1 MPVKVKYD
9 MLFTQAKPQS
19 LIGKI
24 IQFPISRILIIAAF
38 VAPYLLIH
46 NTILM
51 DAILTT
57 AEPALSAL
65 RYADVVISIVII
77 LFLYSLY
84 TKHIEKR
91 NAHEIS
97 LKSGFQ
103 ELGTGFLIA
112 LCLVGFMVALMA
124 VLGFYRIEGIGPTKI
139 IIDSIFLFGMGAF
152 IQELLFRLILFRLL
166 EELLGSWI
174 TLVVVALIFG
184 IAHLGNPNASVLTT
198 ASLVLGDVM
207 LAAAYL
213 YTRRLWLVWG
223 IHFGWNFFQ
232 DGIFGMPNSGISDF
246 ASWIQPEITGPVWL
260 TGGNFGIEASY
271 VALFLTLLVGVFI
284 LRLAIKNKQIAPP
297 FWSR

>member
-1 MPVKVKYD
+1 MKVNYD

-19 LIGKI
+19 LFGKI
-24 IQFPISRILIIAAF
+24 IQFPVFRILIIAIF

-51 DAILTT
+51 DAILRTS
-57 AEPALSAL
+57 EPFLSAL
-65 RYADVVISIVII
+65 RYGDTVISIVII

-91 NAHEIS
+91 KAHEIS

-103 ELGTGFLIA
+103 ELSTGFLIA
-112 LCLVGFMVALMA
+112 FCLIGFMVVLMA
-124 VLGFYRIEGIGPTKI
+124 VLGFYRIEGTGSVKI
-139 IIDSIFLFGMGAF
+139 IIDSIFLFGMGAL
-152 IQELLFRLILFRLL
+152 IQELAFRLILFRLL
-166 EELLGSWI
+166 DELLGSWI

-184 IAHLGNPNASVLTT
+184 MAHLGNPNATALTT
-198 ASLVLGDVM
+198 ASIVLSDVM
-207 LAAAYL
+207 LAAAFL

-232 DGIFGMPNSGISDF
+232 DGIFGMPNSGITDF

-260 TGGNFGIEASY
+260 TGGSFGIEASY
-271 VALFLTLLVGVFI
+271 VALFLTVLVGVYI
-284 LRLAIKNKQIAPP
+284 LRLAIKDSQIAPP
-297 FWSR
+297 IWSR